1 MNNCETV
8 RSEEENRVKFVVD
21 DGGVVVC
28 EEEGGKGDG
37 RKSFKKGSMMTRTIQ
52 KYPIMAHSISH
63 ITHIT
68 NFPKSNKPSM
78 SVPELQPTFTTS
90 N

>member
-28 EEEGGKGDG
+28 EE
-37 RKSFKKGSMMTRTIQ
+37 
-52 KYPIMAHSISH
+52 
-63 ITHIT
+63 
-68 NFPKSNKPSM
+68 
-78 SVPELQPTFTTS
+78 
-90 N
+90 